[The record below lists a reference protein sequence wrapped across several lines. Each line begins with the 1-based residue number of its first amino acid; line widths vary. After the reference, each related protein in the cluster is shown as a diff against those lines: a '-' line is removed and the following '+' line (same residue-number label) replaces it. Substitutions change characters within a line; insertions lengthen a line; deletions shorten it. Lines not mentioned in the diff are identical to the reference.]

1 MVLSSQ
7 QGRANAFAR
16 MHRRTPRRRRRANR
30 GPFVLGGG
38 VAILAALIAVLITGW
53 PFGSSGAEPEG
64 EGGTSPA
71 TPTAHQGG
79 PDRRD
84 SGTTGQQQ
92 RNRQDQQDQ
101 RASNQDSPDRE
112 QSRGGSASAR
122 GDAYEPVRFE
132 PGGGDDRPADRRSS
146 TLRELR
152 DEFRPV
158 LWLPRDIRAGTVR
171 TATDPEI
178 AQRMDQGLRQLER
191 GQLVQARVNLSRLL
205 AEEGQRLSPAN
216 AQRIR
221 TSLLDASEILLFSRN
236 DHPDDPLTETYRI
249 QSGDVLERIARRY
262 STTPE
267 LIALINGMDSPD
279 DVIRV
284 GDYIKV
290 IRGPLHVEVDMSAFR
305 LDVLADCPASGVRV
319 YIASFSVGVGK
330 DGRETPAGSWVVSN
344 KLKDPTW
351 TDPDTGRQYRH
362 GEEGHQIGSRWI
374 ALRGTDPNTEGRRG
388 IGIHGTNEPESIGR
402 AASRGCIRMNDRDVE
417 FVYDLL
423 SAGRGAAVPSEVV
436 MRNPG

>member
-16 MHRRTPRRRRRANR
+16 MHRRAPRRRRRANR

-64 EGGTSPA
+64 EGGASST

-92 RNRQDQQDQ
+92 RNRQDQ
-101 RASNQDSPDRE
+101 RASNQGSRDRE
-112 QSRGGSASAR
+112 QSRSGGDGSSTR
-122 GDAYEPVRFE
+122 GDAYEPVSYE
-132 PGGGDDRPADRRSS
+132 PGDGNDRLADRRSS

-158 LWLPRDIRAGTVR
+158 LRLPRDIRAGTAR
-171 TATDPEI
+171 AATDPEI

-221 TSLLDASEILLFSRN
+221 SSLLEASEILLFSREE
-236 DHPDDPLTETYRI
+236 HPDDPLTETYRI
-249 QSGDVLERIARRY
+249 QSGETLGRIATRY
-262 STTPE
+262 SITPE
-267 LIALINGMDSPD
+267 LIALINGLESPD
-279 DVIRV
+279 RISA
-284 GDYIKV
+284 GEFIKV
-290 IRGPLHVEVDMSAFR
+290 VRGPLHVEVDMSAFR

-344 KLKDPTW
+344 KQTYPQW
-351 TDPDTGRQYRH
+351 RDPDTNQVYEY

-374 ALRGTDPNTEGRRG
+374 HLRGTDPNTEGRTR

-402 AASRGCIRMNDRDVE
+402 AASRGCIRMNDGDVE
-417 FVYDLL
+417 FLYDLL
-423 SAGRGAAVPSEVV
+423 SAGRGAAEPSEVI